1 MAQRLNYSVH
11 FPEAYSK
18 LLELDTQAGNSGL
31 DSLLI
36 HLVRLRASQINGC
49 LFCIDIHTK
58 QAIRD
63 GERPLRL
70 HHLTGW
76 QESHLF
82 SEQEKAA
89 LLWTEALTRLSP
101 ESTKDEIYQS
111 VKSCFNDADLTKLTM
126 LIALINALNRFGVGF
141 RAEPGSLDTVLG
153 LDKVDL

>member
-11 FPEAYSK
+11 FPEAYNK
-18 LLELDTQAGNSGL
+18 LLELDRLAGSSGL
-31 DSLLI
+31 DKLLV

-58 QAIRD
+58 EAIRE

-70 HHLTGW
+70 HHLPGW
-76 QESHLF
+76 QESPLF

-89 LLWTEALTRLSP
+89 MLWTEALTRLSP
-101 ESTKDEIYQS
+101 ESTKDEVYQS
-111 VKSCFNDADLTKLTM
+111 VKSHFSESELTKLSL

-141 RAEPGSLDTVLG
+141 RAEPGSVDKVLG

>member
-1 MAQRLNYSVH
+1 MAQRLNYSAH
-11 FPEAYSK
+11 FPEAYNK
-18 LLELDTQAGNSGL
+18 LLGLDTMAGNSGL
-31 DSLLI
+31 DKFLV

-58 QAIRD
+58 EAIRD
-63 GERPLRL
+63 GEKPLRL
-70 HHLTGW
+70 HHLPGW
-76 QESHLF
+76 QESPLF

-101 ESTKDEIYQS
+101 ESTKDEVYQS
-111 VKSCFNDADLTKLTM
+111 VKSHFSDSELTKLSL

-141 RAEPGSLDTVLG
+141 RAEPGSVDKVLG

>member
-1 MAQRLNYSVH
+1 MAQRLNYSVQ

-18 LLELDTQAGNSGL
+18 LLELDTLAGNSGL
-31 DSLLI
+31 DSLLT

-63 GERPLRL
+63 GESPLRL
-70 HHLTGW
+70 HHLPGW
-76 QESHLF
+76 RASELF
-82 SEQEKAA
+82 SEKEKAA

-101 ESTKDEIYQS
+101 EATNDEIYQS
-111 VKSCFNDADLTKLTM
+111 VKSHYSEAELTKLTM

-141 RAEPGSLDTVLG
+141 RAEPGSLDKVLG
-153 LDKVDL
+153 LDKVS

>member
-1 MAQRLNYSVH
+1 MAQRLNYNTH
-11 FPEAYSK
+11 IPEAYGK
-18 LLELDTQAGNSGL
+18 LLELDALAGNLGL
-31 DSLLI
+31 DNLLV

-70 HHLTGW
+70 YHLPAW
-76 QESHLF
+76 QESPLF

-101 ESTKDEIYQS
+101 ENTKDEIYES
-111 VKSCFNDADLTKLTM
+111 VKFHFSDNELTKLTM

-141 RAEPGSLDTVLG
+141 RAESGSVDKVLG
-153 LDKVDL
+153 LDRVAI

>member
-1 MAQRLNYSVH
+1 MAQRLNYSAH

-18 LLELDTQAGNSGL
+18 LLELDNLAGNSGL
-31 DSLLI
+31 DSLLV

-49 LFCIDIHTK
+49 LFCIDLHTK

-63 GERPLRL
+63 GESPLRL
-70 HHLTGW
+70 LHLPSW
-76 QESHLF
+76 QESRLF

-101 ESTKDEIYQS
+101 ERTGDEIYQS
-111 VKSCFNDADLTKLTM
+111 VKTHFSDAELTKLTM

-141 RAEPGSLDTVLG
+141 RAEPGSVDKILG

>member
-1 MAQRLNYSVH
+1 MAQRLNYSTH
-11 FPEAYSK
+11 FPEAYRK
-18 LLELDTQAGNSGL
+18 LLELDTLAGNSGL

-49 LFCIDIHTK
+49 LFCVDLHTK

-70 HHLTGW
+70 HHLQGW
-76 QESHLF
+76 QESPLF

-111 VKSCFNDADLTKLTM
+111 VKSHFSDAELTKLTM

-141 RAEPGSLDTVLG
+141 RTEPGSFDKVLG
-153 LDKVDL
+153 LEKVDI

>member
-1 MAQRLNYSVH
+1 MAQRLNYSAQ

-18 LLELDTQAGNSGL
+18 LLELDTLAGNSGL
-31 DSLLI
+31 DSLLT

-63 GERPLRL
+63 GESPLRL
-70 HHLTGW
+70 HHLPGW
-76 QESHLF
+76 RASELF
-82 SEQEKAA
+82 SEKEKAA

-101 ESTKDEIYQS
+101 EATNDEIYQS
-111 VKSCFNDADLTKLTM
+111 VKSHYSEVELTKLTM

-141 RAEPGSLDTVLG
+141 RAEPGSLDKVLG
-153 LDKVDL
+153 LDKVN